1 MEAKHEQDG
10 GVVQAG
16 DATPK
21 ELPITPDSDDEA
33 GQVIA
38 VSRQCWQ
45 NHTTRT

>member
-16 DATPK
+16 DATPR
-21 ELPITPDSDDEA
+21 ELPASVTSDSDDDA

-38 VSRQCWQ
+38 MSRQC
-45 NHTTRT
+45 